1 MSSVNI
7 IVNDKSYAVA
17 CEEGQEERVKS
28 LGAYI
33 DKRVKDIFGA
43 GAAHNESQLMVL
55 TSLIIADELFELQEE
70 VRNLKSQ
77 LQEVS
82 NQPIPEM
89 PQGECIAPEELDN
102 LKKELLAK
110 ASEKELELAY
120 SISEIAED
128 IQGLAKRLKS
138 V

>member
-1 MSSVNI
+1 MSSVSI
-7 IVNDKSYAVA
+7 VVNDKSYAVA
-17 CEEGQEERVKS
+17 CEEGQEDRVQS

-70 VRNLKSQ
+70 VKNLKGQ

-82 NQPIPEM
+82 SQE
-89 PQGECIAPEELDN
+89 PQVVATGECIAPEELDN
-102 LKKELLAK
+102 LRNELLQK
-110 ASEKELELAY
+110 ASERELELAY

-128 IQGLAKRLKS
+128 IQGLAKRLTS